1 MIARQTSRIA
11 MMLVGLSFL
20 VLPGASDRG
29 SASAQTSAHESF
41 FFVVNAPGGSLQ
53 GDVLVMQDVP
63 GVIYVSNRP
72 QRVAGLIDVQEF
84 LTYWTDP
91 SDTDFASDPPNAAV
105 SFLSGEFDDAVVEL
119 RTAER
124 NGDDVHFTVQL
135 IDGSLPTGEFGPAVL
150 FIDPA
155 WNPGPGG

>member
-1 MIARQTSRIA
+1 M
-11 MMLVGLSFL
+11 
-20 VLPGASDRG
+20 
-29 SASAQTSAHESF
+29 
-41 FFVVNAPGGSLQ
+41 VNAPGGSLQ

-119 RTAER
+119 LAAEHD
-124 NGDDVHFTVQL
+124 GDDAHFMIRL
-135 IDGSLPTGEFGPAVL
+135 IDGSLPAGDFGPAVL

-155 WNPGPGG
+155 WNPSPGG